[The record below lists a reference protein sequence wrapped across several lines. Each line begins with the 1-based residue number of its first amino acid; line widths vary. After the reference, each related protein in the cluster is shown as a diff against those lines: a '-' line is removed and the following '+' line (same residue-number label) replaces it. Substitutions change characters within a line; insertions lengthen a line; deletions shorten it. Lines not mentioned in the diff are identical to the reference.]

1 MACMRLLLIGLLCG
15 GFGCLTAQNEGM
27 LPRWE
32 VVELS
37 KKLAANVDQTKTV
50 LDQVRPKDWIQNGA
64 PAAYVDQY
72 ASLQTDLQNLQL
84 SAAALG
90 RNPEKLSVVV
100 DTFLWLDRVSS
111 MVGSMAGGVRSY
123 QNAPV
128 ADLLDTAR
136 VKSDAAL
143 EVLKEYMRQVAV
155 AQEAAMDIANS
166 EAQRCRQRLA
176 SQPRD

>member
-1 MACMRLLLIGLLCG
+1 MRLLLMATLCG
-15 GFGCLTAQNEGM
+15 GFVFLNAQSEGM

-37 KKLAANVDQTKTV
+37 KNVAANVEQTKTV
-50 LDQVRPKDWIQNGA
+50 LAQLRPQEWIQNGA
-64 PAAYVDQY
+64 PSAYMEQY
-72 ASLQTDLQNLQL
+72 DNLQVELDNLRL
-84 SAAALG
+84 SAEALG
-90 RNPEKLSVVV
+90 RQPEKLSVVI

-123 QNAPV
+123 QNAAV

-136 VKSDAAL
+136 GNGDAAL
-143 EVLKEYMRQVAV
+143 TVLKEYMRQVAV
-155 AQEAAMDIANS
+155 QQEAAMEIAHS
-166 EAQRCRQRLA
+166 EAQRCRGRLA